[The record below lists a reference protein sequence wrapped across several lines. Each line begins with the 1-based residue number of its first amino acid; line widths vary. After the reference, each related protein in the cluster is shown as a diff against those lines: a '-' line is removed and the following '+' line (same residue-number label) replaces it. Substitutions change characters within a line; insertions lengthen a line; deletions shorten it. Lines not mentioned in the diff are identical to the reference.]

1 MLPCCRLVDHRS
13 VDLFLISLFCSI
25 DLYVCFCASKRE
37 SFLRIRSIKKMKA
50 FLLYLFSNR
59 GDHVGG
65 AKGTGGKD
73 LAIHWKESTRGNGL
87 WGLSCFGREVKTRTW
102 SIV

>member
-1 MLPCCRLVDHRS
+1 M
-13 VDLFLISLFCSI
+13 
-25 DLYVCFCASKRE
+25 
-37 SFLRIRSIKKMKA
+37 
-50 FLLYLFSNR
+50 
-59 GDHVGG
+59 GG

>member
-1 MLPCCRLVDHRS
+1 MTERL
-13 VDLFLISLFCSI
+13 SL
-25 DLYVCFCASKRE
+25 
-37 SFLRIRSIKKMKA
+37 SFSQQPGGKCTEATLHLS
-50 FLLYLFSNR
+50 SNR

-65 AKGTGGKD
+65 AKRTGRKD
-73 LAIHWKESTRGNGL
+73 LAIHWKESIRGNGL